1 MGYSN
6 GIIYAPV
13 NSDDV
18 GAVIGLSSHDWGT
31 LCSSDNIKPWAKYKP
46 VRVSTPATI
55 TDAQRKAV
63 NYGIA
68 NIPYFTLGAN
78 MASFMR
84 GAGAVPTNGA
94 KQEYF
99 VYERINPLTDYSR
112 LDDFV
117 KDNTKGYWHNAEP
130 PIFPPTSD
138 AISIPAS
145 DSQNVDIF
153 FNIGVDDEMCVRLS
167 DLDFTQA
174 VGTFNAANWY
184 VGVCLTNASKTAAIT
199 QATPMTQI
207 MQYGAVWRVPKATF
221 KSLTPAGSY
230 TVFVF
235 LANFKMQGYASF
247 PSSQSGTYYFVPL
260 TFAKKAMTVK
270 EESVNLIMSIAG
282 WRGTSNNRTIDYSL
296 SVTNKSSGT
305 ITVTKIAV
313 KVYKGETLLAEITPT
328 VSPGFGLDAN
338 QSHTKTGNVDVSSA
352 SNRLQATL
360 IRMEVTVNGQ
370 VFAAE
375 ANITATLPQN

>member
-1 MGYSN
+1 MGQSN

-13 NSDDV
+13 NTDDV
-18 GAVIGLSSHDWGT
+18 STTIGEGSHDVAT
-31 LCSSDNIKPWAKYKP
+31 LCTSGKIKEWAKYKP
-46 VRVSTPATI
+46 VRVDTPLTI

-63 NYGIA
+63 NYGIT

-84 GAGAVPTNGA
+84 GAGALPTNGA
-94 KQEYF
+94 KVEYF
-99 VYERINPLTDYSR
+99 MYERPDTNDWKR

-117 KDNTKGYWHNAEP
+117 KDTTKGYWHGAEH
-130 PIFPPTSD
+130 PIFPPTSSE
-138 AISIPAS
+138 ISIPAS

-174 VGTFNAANWY
+174 VGSFNASNWY
-184 VGVCLTNASKTAAIT
+184 VGVCLTNSSKTAAIT
-199 QATPMTQI
+199 QTTPMTQV
-207 MQYGAVWRVPKATF
+207 MQYGAMWRIPKATF

-235 LANFKMQGYASF
+235 LTNYKIAAFSSF
-247 PSSQSGTYYFVPL
+247 PSSHSGTYYFIPL
-260 TFAKKAMTVK
+260 TFAKKDMTVK
-270 EESVNLIMSIAG
+270 EESVNLLMSIAG

-296 SVTNKSSGT
+296 SVTNKSNGT
-305 ITVTKIAV
+305 ITVTNIAV
-313 KVYKGETLLAEITPT
+313 KVYKGATLLAEITPT
-328 VSPGFGLDAN
+328 VSPGFGLDSN
-338 QSHTKTGNVDVSSA
+338 QSHTKTGNIDVSTA

-360 IRMEVTVNGQ
+360 IRLEVTVNGQ
-370 VFAAE
+370 IFASE
-375 ANITATLPQN
+375 ANITATPPQN

>member
-6 GIIYAPV
+6 GIVYTPV
-13 NSDDV
+13 NTDDV
-18 GAVIGLSSHDWGT
+18 GSALGVASHDVAT
-31 LCSSDNIKPWAKYKP
+31 LCTHDKIKTWSKFKP
-46 VRVSTPATI
+46 VKVDTPATI

-63 NYGIA
+63 NYGIV

-94 KQEYF
+94 KTEYF
-99 VYERINPLTDYSR
+99 VYDRPGANDWKR

-117 KDNTKGYWHNAEP
+117 KDSTSGYWHEAEA
-130 PIFPPTSD
+130 PIFPPASD
-138 AISIPAS
+138 TISIPVS
-145 DSQNVDIF
+145 DSQNVDVF

-167 DLDFTQA
+167 DLDFTQT

-184 VGVCLTNASKTAAIT
+184 VGVCLTNSSKTAAIT
-199 QATPMTQI
+199 QSTPMTQI

-221 KSLTPAGSY
+221 KSLAPAGSY

-235 LANFKMQGYASF
+235 LTNYKMATFGSF
-247 PSSQSGTYYFVPL
+247 PSSQSGTYYFIPL
-260 TFAKKAMTVK
+260 TFAKKDMTVK
-270 EESVNLIMSIAG
+270 EESVNLLMSIAG
-282 WRGTSNNRTIDYSL
+282 WRSTSNTRYIDYSL

-313 KVYKGETLLAEITPT
+313 KVYKGATLLAEITPT

-338 QSHTKTGNVDVSSA
+338 KSHTKTGSVDVSTA

-360 IRMEVTVNGQ
+360 IRMEVTVNNQ
-370 VFAAE
+370 VFASE
-375 ANITATLPQN
+375 ANITSTPPQT